1 MNKILVNISADLS
14 EYWSA
19 VVQEWND
26 TKPARHILYVV
37 WTVML
42 IAAIAFYVRGNN
54 GEIFWQ

>member
-42 IAAIAFYVRGNN
+42 ISAIVLYVK
-54 GEIFWQ
+54 

>member
-19 VVQEWND
+19 VTKEWKD

-42 IAAIAFYVRGNN
+42 IAAIAFYVK
-54 GEIFWQ
+54 